1 MEDMVKGRFRCVR
14 CNKGPN
20 GELKMGEGV
29 GCKAQEAIAGG
40 SRKAYLNGGQ
50 INLKDYSAYSNTCR
64 ADR

>member
-1 MEDMVKGRFRCVR
+1 
-14 CNKGPN
+14 
-20 GELKMGEGV
+20 MGEGV